1 MPRVKAL
8 NRNGEIT
15 WCTAKIPGHGNCTH
29 VLHQG
34 ARMTDGEF
42 QECVDEYNER
52 MMAKLNSKNE
62 QNRIECAEQGY
73 GLPTLK
79 NDVSKKIRDIAK
91 QKLSET
97 QVQENN
103 IKSNANTYTYSGA
116 TTRLANSIDGEG
128 IRRHIDEEAKKFDRE
143 LARLEREID
152 DEDKPKLVVDE
163 WDI

>member
-62 QNRIECAEQGY
+62 QNRIECAKQGY
-73 GLPTLK
+73 GLNILK
-79 NDVSKKIRDIAK
+79 NDVSKKVRDVAN
-91 QKLSET
+91 QKLKE
-97 QVQENN
+97 VQAQNDNTEN
-103 IKSNANTYTYSGA
+103 STDTHTYNGPTV
-116 TTRLANSIDGEG
+116 RLANSINGEE
-128 IRRHIDEEAKKFDRE
+128 IRRHVDEEARKFDKE
-143 LARLEREID
+143 LARLEKEID
-152 DEDKPKLVVDE
+152 NEDKPKPVVDE
-163 WDI
+163 YDI

>member
-62 QNRIECAEQGY
+62 QNRIECAEQSY
-73 GLPTLK
+73 GLSTLK
-79 NDVSKKIRDIAK
+79 NDVSKKVRDIAR
-91 QKLSET
+91 QKLSEMQT
-97 QVQENN
+97 QDNN
-103 IKSNANTYTYSGA
+103 TDNRTNAHTYNSPTI
-116 TTRLANSIDGEG
+116 RLANSIDSEG
-128 IRRHIDEEAKKFDRE
+128 IRRHVEEQAKKFDRE

>member
-62 QNRIECAEQGY
+62 QDRIECAEQGY
-73 GLPTLK
+73 GLNILK
-79 NDVSKKIRDIAK
+79 NDVSKKVRDVAN
-91 QKLSET
+91 QKLKE
-97 QVQENN
+97 VQAQNNNTEN
-103 IKSNANTYTYSGA
+103 STDTHTYNGPTV
-116 TTRLANSIDGEG
+116 RLANSINGEE
-128 IRRHIDEEAKKFDRE
+128 IRRHVDEEARKFDRE
-143 LARLEREID
+143 LARLEKEID
-152 DEDKPKLVVDE
+152 NEDKPTPVVDE
-163 WDI
+163 YDI

>member
-1 MPRVKAL
+1 MSRVKAL
-8 NRNGEIT
+8 NRDGRIT
-15 WCTAKIPGHGNCTH
+15 WCTARTPGQRNCNH

-34 ARMTDGEF
+34 ARMTNGEF

-73 GLPTLK
+73 GLSTLK
-79 NDVSKKIRDIAK
+79 NDVSKRVRDIAK
-91 QKLSET
+91 QKLSEMQT
-97 QVQENN
+97 QDNN
-103 IKSNANTYTYSGA
+103 TDNRTNAHTYNSPTI
-116 TTRLANSIDGEG
+116 RLANSIDSEG
-128 IRRHIDEEAKKFDRE
+128 IRRHVEEQAKKFDRE